1 MSVRKKRNEY
11 SSVQLFLHDGLSG
24 EDFSKQ
30 NVSSL
35 KLQINFDQCGL
46 QKAH

>member
-1 MSVRKKRNEY
+1 M
-11 SSVQLFLHDGLSG
+11 QLGPIILHDGLSG

-35 KLQINFDQCGL
+35 KLQINFDRRGL